1 MWQPTGQSAA
11 LLAHHKPSSV
21 SLPTGKARS
30 VTPFIAAICGRGD
43 AVETCK
49 TEQKGDSKKP
59 SMAASG
65 GDPAAA
71 IGGGGLASTY
81 IARLQAA
88 DRGGDLA
95 AAGAMGGRL
104 VATDA

>member
-1 MWQPTGQSAA
+1 ME
-11 LLAHHKPSSV
+11 AH
-21 SLPTGKARS
+21 
-30 VTPFIAAICGRGD
+30 GD
-43 AVETCK
+43 L
-49 TEQKGDSKKP
+49 KKP

-71 IGGGGLASTY
+71 IGDGGLASTSLV
-81 IARLQAA
+81 RLQAA
-88 DRGGDLA
+88 DRGDDLA

>member
-1 MWQPTGQSAA
+1 
-11 LLAHHKPSSV
+11 L
-21 SLPTGKARS
+21 
-30 VTPFIAAICGRGD
+30 
-43 AVETCK
+43 
-49 TEQKGDSKKP
+49 
-59 SMAASG
+59 AASG
-65 GDPAAA
+65 GSKKLSTAASEGDPAAA
-71 IGGGGLASTY
+71 IGGGGLASTC